1 GGRLAVRC
9 PEPHWRSGVLISSSV
24 NEAPGTARPRHSGGA
39 TGDDPADELQVGGH
53 VVFDRAARAVAFELR
68 PFVEADVGER
78 VNHGLEIYFPPAE
91 VIGVVLEVNFAD
103 PLATEPA
110 DLFDD
115 VIAVLRGIA

>member
-1 GGRLAVRC
+1 
-9 PEPHWRSGVLISSSV
+9 
-24 NEAPGTARPRHSGGA
+24 SGGA

-115 VIAVLRGIA
+115 VIAVLRGIADVVIGQHRGRFRPLHDADVFAGRDGVFEAED